1 MNPEEWIPCSSS
13 IVLFNPLS
21 STVSSMSREL
31 VEACIGLIWT
41 RVQHPEYTV
50 RIHEQLRSLLDDL
63 NERSVE
69 SAQGG
74 ESRDSYQT
82 SEAYAVIT
90 EKWGC
95 TITIRRLKIAACIV
109 SEASGIPQP
118 SRDAKRKKE
127 LLFCWFRDNWSKVS
141 EFFPRVVFE
150 SDDEEEDNAQP
161 ETVS

>member
-1 MNPEEWIPCSSS
+1 
-13 IVLFNPLS
+13 
-21 STVSSMSREL
+21 MSRDL

-41 RVQHPEYTV
+41 RVQHPEYTI

-63 NERSVE
+63 KERGVE
-69 SAQGG
+69 SPQRA

-90 EKWGC
+90 EKWGS
-95 TITIRRLKIAACIV
+95 TITIRELKVAACIV

-118 SRDAKRKKE
+118 SRDEKRKKE

-141 EFFPRVVFE
+141 GFIPRVFFE